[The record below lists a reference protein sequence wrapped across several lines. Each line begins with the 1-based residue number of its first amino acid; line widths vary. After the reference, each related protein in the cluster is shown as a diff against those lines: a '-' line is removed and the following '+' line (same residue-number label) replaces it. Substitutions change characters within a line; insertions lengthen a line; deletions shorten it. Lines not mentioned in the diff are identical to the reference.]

1 MRIQLLFF
9 VLALLAFGCKSDS
22 NSTNGSVTDTAP
34 VDMSKL
40 EASMESMADEEV
52 EVVKEMDE
60 VIDQNAL
67 AKKMIV
73 ESKKEEVD
81 EVAKVEDK
89 VDVELKG
96 KTEDQKKKEAQL
108 KLESTKEIIDAS
120 LNKGKSC
127 EQILAEQ
134 SKFVADFEAS
144 GDKKIILEM
153 AKKQNDPFFK
163 ECLSQES
170 FQAEIDKLDEKLGE
184 IMDKM

>member
-1 MRIQLLFF
+1 MRIQHLIF

-22 NSTNGSVTDTAP
+22 NSSNDSVVDTAP
-34 VDMSKL
+34 VDISEL
-40 EASMESMADEEV
+40 EASMESVSDEEV

-89 VDVELKG
+89 VDVKLKG
-96 KTEDQKKKEAQL
+96 KSEEQKKKEAQL
-108 KLESTKEIIDAS
+108 KLESTKEIIDSS

-127 EQILAEQ
+127 EQILEEQ
-134 SKFVADFEAS
+134 TKFVDEFEKS

-163 ECLSQES
+163 ECLSQET
-170 FQAEIDKLDEKLGE
+170 FQAEIDKLDTRLGE